1 MDFSSPLSLAIHGGN
16 VAVAVDAAVTAERH
30 GLRSVWT
37 TEFYNRSALVSLT
50 AMAAATER
58 IGLGSGIAWA
68 FGRSPLMLATEAR
81 TLDEYSGGRLS
92 LGLGTGVPRRMADW
106 HDISDGRPAERVE
119 ELVPLLRRIWRM
131 TEQPVE
137 HDGRFYRCHVSAEA
151 PMEPLAR
158 GMIPVLV
165 AASLPRML
173 RAVGAVADGLAGHP
187 LFTRRYVDE
196 VVRPALAE
204 GAKGAGRDVD
214 VPIAGMVFASVADD
228 SAKARADAATQ
239 VAFYAAIPENDA
251 MLAFN
256 GFSAETAVIRE
267 AFARRDVPAMRAA
280 VSERMLD
287 ETAVFGDES
296 EARERYRERFDG
308 LYEQPLLYSPSA
320 LSPPNYLPENVHA
333 LCEAFSVA

>member
-1 MDFSSPLSLAIHGGN
+1 
-16 VAVAVDAAVTAERH
+16 
-30 GLRSVWT
+30 
-37 TEFYNRSALVSLT
+37 
-50 AMAAATER
+50 
-58 IGLGSGIAWA
+58 
-68 FGRSPLMLATEAR
+68 
-81 TLDEYSGGRLS
+81 
-92 LGLGTGVPRRMADW
+92 
-106 HDISDGRPAERVE
+106 
-119 ELVPLLRRIWRM
+119 
-131 TEQPVE
+131 
-137 HDGRFYRCHVSAEA
+137 
-151 PMEPLAR
+151 
-158 GMIPVLV
+158 
-165 AASLPRML
+165 
-173 RAVGAVADGLAGHP
+173 
-187 LFTRRYVDE
+187 
-196 VVRPALAE
+196 
-204 GAKGAGRDVD
+204 
-214 VPIAGMVFASVADD
+214 MVFASVADD